1 MTVTSMHDPLPG
13 QHASKMKG
21 AVGLMTAAAL
31 AMGGLLAVSAPAKAA
46 GDKAI
51 TAEVT
56 EVPNERIEVAI
67 EGTGFDDVSALPG
80 QSAPGTYLMV
90 IDKAADLADVTDTAT
105 SISAIIDEEGNFSD
119 LLNVPVAELE
129 EGSEYEVIAW
139 PNRSFPTEANMF
151 ARTDI
156 DIDWDVLLDRPA
168 GDENGNEDEDTEPSI
183 SFTAKASQVTEKGL
197 EIAISGSGFGE
208 VQALPGQA
216 GPGAYFTLIE
226 QGSDLGE
233 VSDTDTAISASID
246 DQGNVDAVLTVDVDS
261 VDPEKD
267 YEVISWPTRSNP
279 SETNLYGRAAL
290 EINWDELDI
299 PDNNDE
305 DQDEDEETP
314 EVNPEFTTS
323 VTEVADERID
333 IAIAGKGFDAVE
345 ALPGQGVPLAYF
357 TLIEKDS
364 ELSAV
369 GQDAT
374 AVSAVI
380 DENGELETVLSID
393 AEELDASKD
402 YEVISWPS
410 RAIPSEEN
418 LFARADVTIDW
429 EALFPVPTPG
439 DEDEDTDTSISFTA
453 KASQV
458 TEKGLEI
465 AISGSGFG
473 EVQALPGQAGP
484 GAYFTLIEQGS
495 DLGEVSDTDTAISAS
510 IDDHGNVD
518 AVLTVDVDSVDPE
531 KDYEVISWP
540 TRSNPSEANLYGRA
554 DLEINW
560 DELDIP
566 DNNDEDQDEDE
577 NGNGGENGNDDEDED
592 ETGNGNDDT
601 DDNND
606 ITVTVN
612 DSSDASVRQGDE
624 VTFSIAPV
632 TAGTAF
638 NVTVQSD
645 PIELDTVTADESN
658 SASTSWTVPED
669 FELGE
674 HTVTFANDD
683 LGSFAGTFTV
693 IAADAPAG
701 NDGDDTGNG
710 TDTDTDS
717 DGAVTT
723 AGDQTGGTQSGL
735 ATTGA
740 SITMA
745 AIIALLMVVF
755 GAMIVAHNRKRAIT
769 ETQNTSV

>member
-183 SFTAKASQVTEKGL
+183 SFTAKASQVTE
-197 EIAISGSGFGE
+197 E
-208 VQALPGQA
+208 
-216 GPGAYFTLIE
+216 
-226 QGSDLGE
+226 
-233 VSDTDTAISASID
+233 
-246 DQGNVDAVLTVDVDS
+246 
-261 VDPEKD
+261 
-267 YEVISWPTRSNP
+267 
-279 SETNLYGRAAL
+279 
-290 EINWDELDI
+290 
-299 PDNNDE
+299 
-305 DQDEDEETP
+305 
-314 EVNPEFTTS
+314 
-323 VTEVADERID
+323 
-333 IAIAGKGFDAVE
+333 
-345 ALPGQGVPLAYF
+345 
-357 TLIEKDS
+357 
-364 ELSAV
+364 
-369 GQDAT
+369 
-374 AVSAVI
+374 
-380 DENGELETVLSID
+380 
-393 AEELDASKD
+393 
-402 YEVISWPS
+402 
-410 RAIPSEEN
+410 
-418 LFARADVTIDW
+418 
-429 EALFPVPTPG
+429 
-439 DEDEDTDTSISFTA
+439 
-453 KASQV
+453 
-458 TEKGLEI
+458 GLEI